1 MGYVNERKA
10 RTLAQCLSERSFSL
24 DHCMIMLLSLDSNFR
39 ILLWL
44 LPAVF
49 VVGKVIAYY
58 LTMMLR
64 LVLRRYFVNIMLGSR
79 LMMFIA
85 K

>member
-1 MGYVNERKA
+1 
-10 RTLAQCLSERSFSL
+10 
-24 DHCMIMLLSLDSNFR
+24 MIMLLSLDSNFR